1 MDAKRLLDQLTGAG
15 NGDVRV
21 RQGQEQNLGSLLQG
35 LAGARGGGG
44 LGSLLGG
51 LTGGG
56 ASGGAPGGEG
66 RRATPGM
73 GAPAVSGSAGGH
85 GGTPMGGAMGGSR
98 SSYGDPADRV
108 GDNRNMAGTGGGGDI
123 GSMLSGA
130 LGPGGLLSGGA
141 GKGALA
147 AGLIGMLMKSGK
159 PKRMMSSGL
168 KLGGLALIG
177 GLAYKAYQDYQAG
190 QRDGQQSEQPQGAIE
205 PPPADS
211 AFAPSSPQEEQ
222 DHARAIIRAM
232 VGAAKADGHV
242 DADEQER
249 LFGAIDTL
257 DLDNDDKAF
266 LMDELRGHADAAAVA
281 REARTPELAAEIY
294 VASLLVIDEVDPQER
309 RYLDDLAG
317 AMRMEPGLA
326 RRLEAQVAAA
336 QEA

>member
-21 RQGQEQNLGSLLQG
+21 RQGQENNLGSLLQG
-35 LAGARGGGG
+35 LAGAQGSGG
-44 LGSLLGG
+44 LGALLGG
-51 LTGGG
+51 LTGGRSG
-56 ASGGAPGGEG
+56 AGTGGQ
-66 RRATPGM
+66 ATPGM
-73 GAPAVSGSAGGH
+73 GAPAVGGSAGGH

-98 SSYGDPADRV
+98 SNYGDPADRV
-108 GDNRNMAGTGGGGDI
+108 GDNTNMGGGDI

-190 QRDGQQSEQPQGAIE
+190 QQAQPQAAIE
-205 PPPADS
+205 PPPQDS
-211 AFAPSSPQEEQ
+211 AFAPSTPQEEQ

-242 DADEQER
+242 DADEQQR
-249 LFGAIDTL
+249 LFGAMDTL
-257 DLDNDDKAF
+257 DLDAEDKAF
-266 LMDELRGHADAAAVA
+266 LMDELRGGADAEGVA
-281 REARTPELAAEIY
+281 REARTPELAAELY

-309 RYLDDLAG
+309 RYLDDLAR
-317 AMRMEPGLA
+317 AMNLDRDLA
-326 RRLEAQVAAA
+326 ARLEAQVAAA

>member
-21 RQGQEQNLGSLLQG
+21 RRGQEQNLGSILGG
-35 LAGARGGGG
+35 LAGAQGSGG
-44 LGSLLGG
+44 LGALLGG
-51 LTGGG
+51 LTGGR
-56 ASGGAPGGEG
+56 SGMGEG
-66 RRATPGM
+66 RQASPGM
-73 GAPAVSGSAGGH
+73 GAPAVGGSAGGH
-85 GGTPMGGAMGGSR
+85 GGTPMGGGLGDGGGGSR
-98 SSYGDPADRV
+98 SSYGAPADRV
-108 GDNRNMAGTGGGGDI
+108 GDNRNMGGGDI

-147 AGLIGMLMKSGK
+147 AGLIGMLMKSGR

-190 QRDGQQSEQPQGAIE
+190 QAVQPQAAIE
-205 PPPADS
+205 PPPRDS
-211 AFAPSSPQEEQ
+211 AFAPSSPAEEQ

-249 LFGAIDTL
+249 LFGAMDTL
-257 DLDNDDKAF
+257 DLDTEDKAF
-266 LMDELRGHADAAAVA
+266 LMDELRGHADAGAVA
-281 REARTPELAAEIY
+281 REARTPELAAELY

-309 RYLDDLAG
+309 RYLDDLAR
-317 AMRMEPGLA
+317 AMNIEPELA

>member
-21 RQGQEQNLGSLLQG
+21 RRGQEHNLGSLLQG
-35 LAGARGGGG
+35 LAGAQGSGG
-44 LGSLLGG
+44 LGALLGG
-51 LTGGG
+51 LTGGRSG
-56 ASGGAPGGEG
+56 AGTGGQ
-66 RRATPGM
+66 ATPGM
-73 GAPAVSGSAGGH
+73 GAPAAGGSAGGH
-85 GGTPMGGAMGGSR
+85 GGTPMGGGATGGMGGSR
-98 SSYGDPADRV
+98 SGYGDPADRV
-108 GDNRNMAGTGGGGDI
+108 GDNRNMAGGVGGAGGDI

-190 QRDGQQSEQPQGAIE
+190 QKAQPQAAIE
-205 PPPADS
+205 PPPTDS

-242 DADEQER
+242 DADEQQR

-266 LMDELRGHADAAAVA
+266 LMDELRGSVSATDVA
-281 REARTPELAAEIY
+281 REAQTPELAAELY

-309 RYLDDLAG
+309 RYLDDLAR
-317 AMRMEPGLA
+317 AMNLDRALA
-326 RRLEAQVAAA
+326 ERLERQVAVA

>member
-1 MDAKRLLDQLTGAG
+1 MDARRLLDQLTGAG

-35 LAGARGGGG
+35 LAGAQGSGG
-44 LGSLLGG
+44 LGALLGG
-51 LTGGG
+51 LTGGSG
-56 ASGGAPGGEG
+56 AGTSGMGEG
-66 RRATPGM
+66 RQASPGM
-73 GAPAVSGSAGGH
+73 GAPSVRGSAGGH
-85 GGTPMGGAMGGSR
+85 MGEQMGGALGGGR
-98 SSYGDPADRV
+98 SGYGDPAGSV
-108 GDNRNMAGTGGGGDI
+108 GANSAYAERSGGGPAAGGIGDMI
-123 GSMLSGA
+123 SGA

-190 QRDGQQSEQPQGAIE
+190 QQAQPQAAIE
-205 PPPADS
+205 PPPQDS
-211 AFAPSSPQEEQ
+211 AFAPSTPQEEQ

-242 DADEQER
+242 DADEQQR
-249 LFGAIDTL
+249 LFGAMDTL
-257 DLDNDDKAF
+257 DLDAEDKAF
-266 LMDELRGHADAAAVA
+266 LMDELRGGADAQGVA
-281 REARTPELAAEIY
+281 REARTPELAAELY

-309 RYLDDLAG
+309 RYLDDLAR
-317 AMRMEPGLA
+317 AMNLDRDLA
-326 RRLEAQVAAA
+326 ARLEAQVAAA

>member
-35 LAGARGGGG
+35 LAGARGSGG
-44 LGSLLGG
+44 LGALLGG
-51 LTGGG
+51 LTGGSG
-56 ASGGAPGGEG
+56 AGTSGMSEG
-66 RRATPGM
+66 RQASPGM
-73 GAPAVSGSAGGH
+73 GAPAVRGSAGGH
-85 GGTPMGGAMGGSR
+85 MGEALGGGTGGSR
-98 SSYGDPADRV
+98 SSYGDPAGSV
-108 GDNRNMAGTGGGGDI
+108 GANSSYGERSGGGPASGGIGD
-123 GSMLSGA
+123 MLSGA

-147 AGLIGMLMKSGK
+147 AGLIGMLMKSGR

-190 QRDGQQSEQPQGAIE
+190 QAVQPQAAIE
-205 PPPADS
+205 PPPRDS
-211 AFAPSSPQEEQ
+211 AFAPSSPAEEQ

-249 LFGAIDTL
+249 LFGAMDTL
-257 DLDNDDKAF
+257 DLDTEDKAF
-266 LMDELRGHADAAAVA
+266 LMDELRGHADAGAVA
-281 REARTPELAAEIY
+281 REARTPELAAELY

-309 RYLDDLAG
+309 RYLDDLAR
-317 AMRMEPGLA
+317 AMNLEPELA